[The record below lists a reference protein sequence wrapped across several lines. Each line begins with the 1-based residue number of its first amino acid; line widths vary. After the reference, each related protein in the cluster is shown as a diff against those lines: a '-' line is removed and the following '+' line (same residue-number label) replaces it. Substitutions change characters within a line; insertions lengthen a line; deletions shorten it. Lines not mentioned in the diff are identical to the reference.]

1 MRGVISAG
9 MVSALETLDL
19 AQAFDSVYGSSA
31 GAINAAYF
39 LAGQARMGTRI
50 YFEDI
55 NNRRFI
61 DMARV
66 LRGRAI
72 VNLDYLLGEVAIR
85 HKPLDTARVLGSAP
99 SLSVIAT
106 EVAGAEARTLAGFD
120 SAQQLFSALR
130 ASATMP
136 VVAGNPHVY
145 GGQTYLDASLTEPI
159 PVPTAEAAGHAIV
172 VALLTREAAM
182 EAHPSAFDRYFV
194 GPRLRRI
201 SPTLAHRYLT
211 RAGPYAALLDLIR
224 RGTGPLGTAQVFG
237 ISVPGLRIG
246 KLECR
251 DSVLRD
257 GARRG
262 YDAVLRAFGMSGEK
276 DRPFG

>member
-9 MVSALETLDL
+9 MISALETLGL
-19 AQAFDSVYGSSA
+19 TQSFDAVYGSSA

-39 LAGQARMGTRI
+39 LAGQARLGTRI

-61 DMARV
+61 HMARA
-66 LRGRAI
+66 LRGHAI
-72 VNLDYLLGEVAIR
+72 VDLDFLLGEVAVR
-85 HKPLDTARVLGSAP
+85 HKPLDTDRVLRGIP

-106 EVAGAEARTLAGFD
+106 EVTGGAAQTLGGFD

-136 VVAGNPHVY
+136 VVAGDPHVY
-145 GGQTYLDASLTEPI
+145 RGRPYLDASLTEPI
-159 PVPTAEAAGHAIV
+159 PVPTAEAAGHTIV
-172 VALLTREAAM
+172 VTLLTREGAM
-182 EAHPSAFDRYFV
+182 KPRPSAFDRYFV

-201 SPTLAHRYLT
+201 SPPLAHRYLT
-211 RAGPYAALLDLIR
+211 RAAPYAALLDLIKQ
-224 RGTGPLGTAQVFG
+224 GIGPRGTAQVFG
-237 ISVPGLRIG
+237 ISVPGLSIG

-251 DSVLRD
+251 SSVLRD
-257 GARRG
+257 GAQRG
-262 YDAVLRAFGMSGEK
+262 YEAVLRAFDVSVGSN
-276 DRPFG
+276 PFE

>member
-1 MRGVISAG
+1 
-9 MVSALETLDL
+9 MVSALETLGL
-19 AQAFDSVYGSSA
+19 AQAFDTVYGSSA

-61 DMARV
+61 DMARA
-66 LRGRAI
+66 LRGHAI
-72 VNLDYLLGEVAIR
+72 VDLDYLLGEVAVR
-85 HKPLDTARVLGSAP
+85 YKPLDTDRVLRGATP
-99 SLSVIAT
+99 LSVIAT
-106 EVAGAEARTLAGFD
+106 EVTGAAAQPLGGFD

-136 VVAGNPHVY
+136 VVAGKPHVY
-145 GGQTYLDASLTEPI
+145 RGRPYLDASLTEPI
-159 PVPTAEAAGHAIV
+159 PVPTAEAAGHTIV
-172 VALLTREAAM
+172 VALLTREGAM
-182 EAHPSAFDRYFV
+182 EPRPSAFDRYFV

-201 SPTLAHRYLT
+201 SPALADRYLT
-211 RAGPYAALLDLIR
+211 RAGPYAALLDLIK
-224 RGTGPLGTAQVFG
+224 RGTGPIGTAQVFG

-251 DSVLRD
+251 GRVLRD
-257 GARRG
+257 GAQRG
-262 YDAVLRAFGMSGEK
+262 YEAVLRAFGMGGAA
-276 DRPFG
+276 DRPFE